1 MDKLKEQR
9 GLLMGMSLFKQPIDK
24 RSTNGT
30 INPLLPVVI
39 GVMAIAAVGLAPR
52 LANHNELARVH
63 EHLKNSLPEVSAAVV
78 KQASSDTSLQ
88 LPGDLQP
95 IQNIP
100 IYARANGYLL
110 KRFVDIGDEV
120 KGGELLAV
128 LDTPELDQQVQQAAA
143 NLRVAQA
150 NLTSAISDRE
160 NYAALLFA
168 ADSTIK
174 QTRTNLEFSNTQ
186 VKRYQSLATQGAV
199 SFEQRDQAL
208 KQYNSDTAAIEVA
221 EHNRQAQLAQVASS
235 NARIASAKQSLEA
248 NQATYNQLR
257 ALQGF
262 QKVVAPCDG
271 VITNRLVDA
280 GALVAAGGASG
291 TTLLL
296 SMAKTDILRI
306 YVDVP
311 QSDYRFIHNN
321 DKADL
326 LLQEFPGQTF
336 SGTVTNISGSLNPN
350 SRTLQTELRIDNHTH
365 VLKPGSYAEVRFN
378 YKNPKPPVII
388 PSNAAITK
396 NDGLYVAAV
405 TDGKLDFRPIVVA
418 RDFGDKMEISDGI
431 KAGETVVLDVPDG
444 LANGTKVKVEMAP
457 VPKEVPVAPAP
468 AANFIPHKDP
478 ARVLLHLVRP
488 PLSKDLRQS

>member
-1 MDKLKEQR
+1 M
-9 GLLMGMSLFKQPIDK
+9 
-24 RSTNGT
+24 
-30 INPLLPVVI
+30 
-39 GVMAIAAVGLAPR
+39 
-52 LANHNELARVH
+52 
-63 EHLKNSLPEVSAAVV
+63 
-78 KQASSDTSLQ
+78 
-88 LPGDLQP
+88 
-95 IQNIP
+95 
-100 IYARANGYLL
+100 
-110 KRFVDIGDEV
+110 
-120 KGGELLAV
+120 
-128 LDTPELDQQVQQAAA
+128 
-143 NLRVAQA
+143 
-150 NLTSAISDRE
+150 
-160 NYAALLFA
+160 
-168 ADSTIK
+168 
-174 QTRTNLEFSNTQ
+174 
-186 VKRYQSLATQGAV
+186 

-208 KQYNSDTAAIEVA
+208 KQYNSDTATIEVA

-235 NARIASAKQSLEA
+235 NARIASAKQSVEA

-321 DKADL
+321 DQADL

-405 TDGKLDFRPIVVA
+405 TDGKQQRS
-418 RDFGDKMEISDGI
+418 RK
-431 KAGETVVLDVPDG
+431 VLSASGAD
-444 LANGTKVKVEMAP
+444 
-457 VPKEVPVAPAP
+457 
-468 AANFIPHKDP
+468 
-478 ARVLLHLVRP
+478 
-488 PLSKDLRQS
+488 